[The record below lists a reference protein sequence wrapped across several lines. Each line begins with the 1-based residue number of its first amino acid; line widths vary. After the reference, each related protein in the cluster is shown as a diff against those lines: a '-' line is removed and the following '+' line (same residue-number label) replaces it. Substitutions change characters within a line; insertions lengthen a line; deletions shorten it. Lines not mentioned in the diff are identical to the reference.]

1 MTPSATSFACR
12 AARPGFGQRA
22 CGCAGF
28 TILEV
33 LVVLG
38 TMVLLASLLLPGL
51 AQAREQAKA
60 AVCGS
65 NVKQIMLANSLY
77 AEDFSGI
84 YCPGASDFLRNLD
97 RWHGH
102 REHADKPFESS
113 HGPLVD
119 YLGPEGAVRQCPTFA
134 SAEIGLEHGGFE
146 RGNGG
151 YGYNN
156 AFIGTQTRRGDAGAY
171 SVSNDR
177 AGVPVVR
184 VARPSATIMFTDA
197 AFAADALIEYS
208 FAEPRF
214 HPGFPTARA
223 DPSIHF
229 RHRDRA
235 TVGWV
240 DGHVDRPRRTFT
252 YHSGFYPTDPQ
263 RFHLGWFGQA
273 DDNSLFDL
281 R

>member
-1 MTPSATSFACR
+1 MLTATSLNRR
-12 AARPGFGQRA
+12 AARPAFARS
-22 CGCAGF
+22 GF

-38 TMVLLASLLLPGL
+38 TIALLASLLLPGL

-65 NVKQIMLANSLY
+65 NVKQIMLADSLY

-84 YCPGASDFLRNLD
+84 YCPGASDFLHNFD

-102 REHADKPFESS
+102 REHVDSPFESS
-113 HGPLVD
+113 RGPLVD
-119 YLGPEGAVRQCPTFA
+119 YLGPGRAIRQCPTFA
-134 SAEIGLEHGGFE
+134 SAEIGMERGGFE

-156 AFIGTQTRRGDAGAY
+156 AFIGTQTERAADGVY
-171 SVSNDR
+171 SVTNDR

-184 VARPSATIMFTDA
+184 VSRPSSTIMFTDA
-197 AFAADALIEYS
+197 AFAAGALIEYS

-214 HPGFPTARA
+214 HPGFPTART

-229 RHRDRA
+229 RHRHRA
-235 TVGWV
+235 TIGWV
-240 DGHVDRPRRTFT
+240 DGHVDRPQRTFT
-252 YHSGFYPTDPQ
+252 YRSGFYPTDPKQ
-263 RFHLGWFGQA
+263 LDLGWFGRA

>member
-1 MTPSATSFACR
+1 MSQRVIPCLNRWATRSALA
-12 AARPGFGQRA
+12 QR
-22 CGCAGF
+22 GF

-33 LVVLG
+33 LVVLS
-38 TMVLLASLLLPGL
+38 VIALLASLLLPGL

-60 AVCGS
+60 VICGS
-65 NVKQIMLANSLY
+65 NIKQIMLANTLY

-84 YCPGASDFLRNLD
+84 YSPGASDFLHNLD

-102 REHADKPFESS
+102 REQVDSPFDSS
-113 HGPLVD
+113 RGPLVD
-119 YLGPEGAVRQCPTFA
+119 YLGAGRAIRQCPTFA
-134 SAEIGLEHGGFE
+134 SAEIGMEQGGFE

-156 AFIGTQTRRGDAGAY
+156 AYIGVQSSYAADGSY

-184 VARPSATIMFTDA
+184 VARPPATIMFTDA

-214 HPGFPTARA
+214 HPGFPTART

-229 RHRDRA
+229 RHNEHA

-240 DGHVDRPRRTFT
+240 DGHVDRPQRTFT
-252 YHSGFYPTDPQ
+252 HHSGFYPTDPEQ
-263 RFHLGWFGQA
+263 HALGWFGQA